1 MRDAGGAARWLK
13 GAGPEV
19 SACAPRIGSSARFP
33 AGDLGRAGG
42 TVALRRGKGW
52 QAGPAGQWERRGAG
66 AQRREALAGGP
77 AQQAGDARAGCGRR
91 ARAGCAERGSVLGRE
106 VGSGRWSGPK
116 GVEPVGP
123 RRERLGRLG
132 LGSEKKRKGEV
143 MGRTG
148 LGFGFCLF

>member
-42 TVALRRGKGW
+42 IVALRRGKGW

-77 AQQAGDARAGCGRR
+77 AHQAGDARVGLREEGACGL
-91 ARAGCAERGSVLGRE
+91 C
-106 VGSGRWSGPK
+106 
-116 GVEPVGP
+116 
-123 RRERLGRLG
+123 
-132 LGSEKKRKGEV
+132 
-143 MGRTG
+143 
-148 LGFGFCLF
+148 